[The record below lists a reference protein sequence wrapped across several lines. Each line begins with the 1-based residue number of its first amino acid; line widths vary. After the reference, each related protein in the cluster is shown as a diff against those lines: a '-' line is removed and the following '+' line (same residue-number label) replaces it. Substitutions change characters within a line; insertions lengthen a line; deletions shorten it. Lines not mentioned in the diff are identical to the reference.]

1 MNAAPGPADDDSG
14 SRPAE
19 SGRNAEGTTAFQR
32 NFNLPNALT
41 SVRIIF
47 IPVFAWSVL
56 RADDEYVGWMWAA
69 FGIFAALMFTDKL
82 DGDIARATGQVTTFG
97 KIADPIADKALM
109 ITALVCLNITGA
121 LPIWITVL
129 IVIRELGI
137 TLWRMWK
144 LRRGDV
150 VPASRGGK
158 LKTVL
163 QSLGVA
169 MYLCPLPVWMDLPTL
184 AVMVLATAVTVVTG
198 LQYLWDARKLQ

>member
-1 MNAAPGPADDDSG
+1 M
-14 SRPAE
+14 
-19 SGRNAEGTTAFQR
+19 
-32 NFNLPNALT
+32 
-41 SVRIIF
+41 
-47 IPVFAWSVL
+47 L